1 MFDSKLQV
9 LVLGLAAGTA
19 FGAGVS
25 YSLVVNGQAV
35 QDKAIV
41 VGGKTYVPL
50 EALKAAGV
58 GVSVSGSTLSLTLPG
73 AQGQG
78 GANQVAA
85 LEGCVNEWL
94 FNGIWRFRVLS
105 LEPLPAGGR
114 GGWKARVELRNGTT
128 ANGAALA
135 GTGWQGLMLVLD
147 DGNTLESQY
156 VEMRDKPFAQGTGLV
171 QEAVFY
177 SDDTAK
183 TPTKLLLLLDPKKMN
198 TSLKIRYSVADPSFR
213 VRLDCRK

>member
-1 MFDSKLQV
+1 MSKLK
-9 LVLGLAAGTA
+9 LAALA
-19 FGAGVS
+19 VLALGVVLAATN
-25 YSLVVNGQAV
+25 YRLVINGEPASTP
-35 QDKAIV
+35 AIV
-41 VGGKTYVPL
+41 VGGKTYIPL

-73 AQGQG
+73 AQQGQG
-78 GANQVAA
+78 GANQIAA

-114 GGWKARVELRNGTT
+114 GGWKAKVELRNGTT

-177 SDDTAK
+177 SNDTAK

-198 TSLKIRYSVADPSFR
+198 TSLKIRYSVPNPSFR

>member
-1 MFDSKLQV
+1 MSKLKLAAV
-9 LVLGLAAGTA
+9 LVFALGLVWAATN
-19 FGAGVS
+19 
-25 YSLVVNGQAV
+25 YRLVINGKPASTP
-35 QDKAIV
+35 AIV

-73 AQGQG
+73 ARQGQG

-114 GGWKARVELRNGTT
+114 GGWRAKVELRNGTT

>member
-1 MFDSKLQV
+1 MSKLKFAALAV
-9 LVLGLAAGTA
+9 LALGVVLAATN
-19 FGAGVS
+19 
-25 YSLVVNGQAV
+25 YRLVINGKAASTP
-35 QDKAIV
+35 AIV

-114 GGWKARVELRNGTT
+114 GGRKARVELRNGTT

>member
-1 MFDSKLQV
+1 MKKPVV
-9 LVLGLAAGTA
+9 LTISLLLALALAQAAQKT
-19 FGAGVS
+19 
-25 YSLVVNGQAV
+25 YRLLINGKAASTP
-35 QDKAIV
+35 AIV

-58 GVSVSGSTLSLTLPG
+58 GVSLSGSTLSLTL
-73 AQGQG
+73 QGQG

-85 LEGCVNEWL
+85 LEGCMNEWL

-114 GGWKARVELRNGTT
+114 GGWRAKVELRNGTT

>member
-1 MFDSKLQV
+1 MSKLKFAALAV
-9 LVLGLAAGTA
+9 LALGVVLAATN
-19 FGAGVS
+19 
-25 YSLVVNGQAV
+25 YRLVINGKAASTP
-35 QDKAIV
+35 AIV

-128 ANGAALA
+128 ANSAALA